1 MLLEQQQHQ
10 QQHIQP
16 PTNQQFPKTPNTV
29 PSTTNIDECIAALVR
44 SQISSS
50 IKSSEDKNNQLE
62 ALLKY
67 TINPILFII
76 SIND

>member
-1 MLLEQQQHQ
+1 MLLEQQQQQ

-16 PTNQQFPKTPNTV
+16 TNQQLPTTPNTM
-29 PSTTNIDECIAALVR
+29 PSTTNIDECIAALLR

-67 TINPILFII
+67 TIN
-76 SIND
+76 SI